1 MEQLKNHLEAISL
14 LKELVDIIHR
24 PDQIHAMHDMARSE
38 MALTLDEKDKAE
50 AARSLI
56 TRYDQLTAELNDRER
71 ELHAMEDSLTAREIA
86 VSKRETIIHAA
97 EESVRIRIAN
107 QAEIDKRRLDER
119 KKMDD
124 DRSEFQKY
132 EHENKIWISIEKS
145 KIENDL
151 KSIASEKKN
160 IEAEKKTLNESI
172 EKIRNRT

>member
-1 MEQLKNHLEAISL
+1 MENLKNHLEVISL
-14 LKELVDIIHR
+14 LKDLADIINH

-38 MALTLDEKDKAE
+38 MALTLDEQDKAE

-56 TRYDQLTAELNDRER
+56 MRYDQLTSELNER
-71 ELHAMEDSLTAREIA
+71 ENSLQATEDSLAARESA

-132 EHENKIWISIEKS
+132 EHENKIWINIEKS

-151 KSIASEKKN
+151 KHISSEKKN

>member
-1 MEQLKNHLEAISL
+1 MEHLKNHLEAVSL
-14 LKELVDIIHR
+14 LKDLISIINC
-24 PDQIHAMHDMARSE
+24 PDQVNAMHNMARQE
-38 MALTLDEKDKAE
+38 MALTLDEKEKAE
-50 AARSLI
+50 AARI
-56 TRYDQLTAELNDRER
+56 IIMKYGQMTAEINMRNHDLSMAEKSITER
-71 ELHAMEDSLTAREIA
+71 ESA

-119 KKMDD
+119 KQMDKD
-124 DRSEFQKY
+124 KAEFEKY
-132 EHENKIWISIEKS
+132 EHENKIRISIDKD

-151 KSIASEKKN
+151 MHIASEKKN